1 MWNMLRDVTRVCRAA
16 SENLI
21 VGAFVSPVMFALFFT
36 FSLLLPYEA
45 NKHEDVTLLYSRQ
58 R

>member
-1 MWNMLRDVTRVCRAA
+1 MLRDVTRVCRAA